1 MIGIK
6 GIIIMSYGR
15 VSNTIVE
22 TRNYCS
28 IFSDDWEMRIGK
40 RKVLLKLTPIR
51 YDVGKKALN
60 FKGDEKSRLSLY
72 VV

>member
-1 MIGIK
+1 MILDQEMKNEVFDLEDIA
-6 GIIIMSYGR
+6 R
-15 VSNTIVE
+15 F
-22 TRNYCS
+22 
-28 IFSDDWEMRIGK
+28 FSGDWETRIGK

-51 YDVGKKALN
+51 DDVEKKALN

>member
-22 TRNYCS
+22 TRTYCS
-28 IFSDDWEMRIGK
+28 IFSGDWEMRIGK

-51 YDVGKKALN
+51 DDVEKKALN